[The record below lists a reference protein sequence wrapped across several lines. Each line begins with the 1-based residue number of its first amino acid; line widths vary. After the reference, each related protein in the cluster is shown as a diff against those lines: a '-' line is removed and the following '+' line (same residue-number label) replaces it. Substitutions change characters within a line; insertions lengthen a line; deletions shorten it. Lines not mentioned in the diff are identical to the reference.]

1 MKAHRVSVNLKLGLI
16 SFAVLISVAS
26 LWYTTRLVDRL
37 KARETSVVQLWADAL
52 AEIPKNQQQ
61 VASNPPP
68 ELLREIEGILS
79 AVRQIPAVAASFSEE
94 DFQDYI
100 DVLTWAR
107 TRPRGYNI
115 DFVTD
120 LLADTT
126 SSLFRNIPVIMVDS
140 SSGMP
145 ARWYDV
151 GDVPGNFSGLD
162 EAESR
167 RLTLKLMTTVEDMA
181 AIHEPIPIVVVFPAT
196 ENSPSIRFVQYV
208 YYGESQLIVGLR
220 WFPFVQLLF
229 VSLFVLVGYL
239 GFSHIRRSEQ
249 SSLWVGMAKEAAHQ
263 LGTPI
268 SSLMGWLEYLRYK
281 EKTSPGESA
290 EKTYEEIEEDIA
302 RLRRVA
308 SRFSDIGSL
317 PKLDPQPI
325 APVIENTASYIE
337 RRLPQQGML
346 IKLNVDVD
354 PDYTVPLNAE
364 LFEWVIENLLKNA
377 LDALGSD
384 QGNITLDA
392 SSGEGIIQIDI
403 SDTGKGIDRR
413 DWKNVF
419 RPGFS
424 TKKRG
429 WGLGLSLA
437 KRIVEDYHGG
447 SLSLV
452 SSRPGQGTTFRIE
465 LPESAS

>member
-145 ARWYDV
+145 ARW
-151 GDVPGNFSGLD
+151 
-162 EAESR
+162 
-167 RLTLKLMTTVEDMA
+167 
-181 AIHEPIPIVVVFPAT
+181 
-196 ENSPSIRFVQYV
+196 
-208 YYGESQLIVGLR
+208 
-220 WFPFVQLLF
+220 
-229 VSLFVLVGYL
+229 
-239 GFSHIRRSEQ
+239 
-249 SSLWVGMAKEAAHQ
+249 
-263 LGTPI
+263 
-268 SSLMGWLEYLRYK
+268 
-281 EKTSPGESA
+281 
-290 EKTYEEIEEDIA
+290 
-302 RLRRVA
+302 
-308 SRFSDIGSL
+308 
-317 PKLDPQPI
+317 
-325 APVIENTASYIE
+325 
-337 RRLPQQGML
+337 
-346 IKLNVDVD
+346 
-354 PDYTVPLNAE
+354 
-364 LFEWVIENLLKNA
+364 
-377 LDALGSD
+377 
-384 QGNITLDA
+384 
-392 SSGEGIIQIDI
+392 
-403 SDTGKGIDRR
+403 
-413 DWKNVF
+413 
-419 RPGFS
+419 
-424 TKKRG
+424 
-429 WGLGLSLA
+429 
-437 KRIVEDYHGG
+437 
-447 SLSLV
+447 
-452 SSRPGQGTTFRIE
+452 
-465 LPESAS
+465 

>member
-1 MKAHRVSVNLKLGLI
+1 
-16 SFAVLISVAS
+16 
-26 LWYTTRLVDRL
+26 
-37 KARETSVVQLWADAL
+37 
-52 AEIPKNQQQ
+52 
-61 VASNPPP
+61 
-68 ELLREIEGILS
+68 
-79 AVRQIPAVAASFSEE
+79 
-94 DFQDYI
+94 
-100 DVLTWAR
+100 
-107 TRPRGYNI
+107 
-115 DFVTD
+115 
-120 LLADTT
+120 
-126 SSLFRNIPVIMVDS
+126 
-140 SSGMP
+140 
-145 ARWYDV
+145 
-151 GDVPGNFSGLD
+151 
-162 EAESR
+162 
-167 RLTLKLMTTVEDMA
+167 
-181 AIHEPIPIVVVFPAT
+181 
-196 ENSPSIRFVQYV
+196 
-208 YYGESQLIVGLR
+208 
-220 WFPFVQLLF
+220 
-229 VSLFVLVGYL
+229 
-239 GFSHIRRSEQ
+239 
-249 SSLWVGMAKEAAHQ
+249 EAAHQ

-268 SSLMGWLEYLRYK
+268 SSLMGWLEYLRYQ

-308 SRFSDIGSL
+308 ARFSDIGSL

-384 QGNITLDA
+384 QGSITLDA
-392 SSGEGIIQIDI
+392 SSSEGIIQIDI